1 MSNIISFCDYK
12 QRKLEEKIEEE
23 LYAEDEMLVKWL
35 MDQNFPEFPDD
46 INFTTVTT
54 TTFTIS
60 VDGEIVFS
68 SEDLEDE

>member
-12 QRKLEEKIEEE
+12 QRKLEERIEEE
-23 LYAEDEMLVKWL
+23 LYAQDEMLVKWL
-35 MDQNFPEFPDD
+35 MDQTFSDLPDD
-46 INFTTVTT
+46 INFTSVTT

-60 VDGEIVFS
+60 VDGEIVFN

>member
-46 INFTTVTT
+46 INFTTCTT

>member
-35 MDQNFPEFPDD
+35 MDQTFSDLPDD

-60 VDGEIVFS
+60 VDGEIVFN